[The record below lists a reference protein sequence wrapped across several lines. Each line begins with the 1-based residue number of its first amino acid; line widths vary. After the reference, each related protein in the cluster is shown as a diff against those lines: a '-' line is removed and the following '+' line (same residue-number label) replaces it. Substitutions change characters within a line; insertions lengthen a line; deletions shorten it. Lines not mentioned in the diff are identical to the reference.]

1 MKVMVLSSGGVDSS
15 TCLGMAVEKYGR
27 ENVISLSM
35 IYGQKHH
42 KEIQSA
48 RNISKY
54 YVVEHIEIDLTKIF
68 QESDCCLLEKNNKEI
83 PKKSYEEQV
92 KENKNQ
98 LVSTYVPFRNGLFL
112 STAASLALSKKCS
125 KIFYGAHSDDS
136 VNNTYPDCSKVF
148 NDAMNTAIYEGSGRL
163 LKVEAPFIG
172 LTKGDVVKKG
182 LELKVPFELT
192 WSCYD
197 GDENPCGKCG
207 TCIDRIKAFEIN
219 NVVDPLLK

>member
-207 TCIDRIKAFEIN
+207 TCIDRIKAFEKN